1 MQCRTP
7 KFDPWVGKTPW
18 RREWLSTPVFLPG
31 IFHGQRSLVG
41 YSPWNWKESDTIEW
55 LIHTHLC
62 VLSKSLKLSDPQFP
76 QINGVNNAY
85 HTQDI
90 YGLIIVNDN
99 NGWYLLKMQFMI
111 FTLGK
116 VVKRVLK
123 SGFIIYLCD
132 VEKVFYISRPI
143 SLSVKWE
150 RHLHIFKIKI
160 DIWTLRKFHK
170 TTSECWQRTSGTQKG
185 SPCHWKEVG
194 QNIKDK
200 KRDKRGRDGDS
211 SQEGSLKREVSKHQE
226 TLSPLGLWGILESQ
240 RAT

>member
-1 MQCRTP
+1 M
-7 KFDPWVGKTPW
+7 
-18 RREWLSTPVFLPG
+18 
-31 IFHGQRSLVG
+31 G

-62 VLSKSLKLSDPQFP
+62 VLSKSLKLSDPQLP

-116 VVKRVLK
+116 VVKRVWK

-132 VEKVFYISRPI
+132 VEKVFYISRSI
-143 SLSVKWE
+143 SLSIKWE

-160 DIWTLRKFHK
+160 DIWKLSKFHK

-200 KRDKRGRDGDS
+200 KRDKRGRDGDP